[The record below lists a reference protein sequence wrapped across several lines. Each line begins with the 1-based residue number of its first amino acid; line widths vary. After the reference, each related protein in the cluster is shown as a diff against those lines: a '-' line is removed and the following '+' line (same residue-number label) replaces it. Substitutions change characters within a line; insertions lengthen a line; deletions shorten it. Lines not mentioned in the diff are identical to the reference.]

1 MFNYFVGIF
10 YVLVGAFDLWLTINN
25 FINGKYIACAFFAM
39 FTLYMITHMVIYTVK
54 AMFNL
59 R

>member
-1 MFNYFVGIF
+1 M
-10 YVLVGAFDLWLTINN
+10 LVGAVDLWLTIDK
-25 FINGKYIACAFFAM
+25 FINGKYGACAFYAM
-39 FTLYMITHMVIYTVK
+39 VTLYMITYMVIYTVK